1 MLNIT
6 PPPQLSGNE
15 QAQLT
20 QVYRYLFKLSEQLN
34 AASIALDTQASNA
47 SIAIAKAAGIDVS
60 SASAKPNNDNHYTA
74 LVSLVVKTADIVQA
88 QMDKVVTTLKSSY
101 KAEGE
106 YGELTEDVIR
116 KIEETAKKTL
126 ENFIYDAK
134 VTSLTPG
141 EESNFQTHLEGF
153 IARGII
159 GFKDDGRTP
168 IIGIAIGQELLKK
181 KDVVGGKTYE
191 VIDTTANMATYTAD
205 KLSFWIDGVEVAYLS
220 NSELYVTRIIVLDS
234 IKLGGWDLAVNGKD
248 DLAIRREIGGKL
260 ILESNEAILN
270 LVGDVNG
277 VAAQLEQT
285 ADAFELSLSKKVGE
299 DTLRQYLR
307 YEDGTVEMGS
317 SESRYKLQASNTGV
331 VILQDGNPMTR
342 MEQNTVAAPVFE
354 AGRML
359 KIGDHAAKVSAS
371 GALVFN

>member
-1 MLNIT
+1 MLNIM
-6 PPPQLSGNE
+6 PPPQLQGDE

-20 QVYRYLFKLSEQLN
+20 QVYRYLFRLSEQLN

-47 SIAIAKAAGIDVS
+47 SEAIAKAAGIDT
-60 SASAKPNNDNHYTA
+60 ATAAKNDNHYTA
-74 LVSLVVKTADIVQA
+74 LVSLVVKTAEIVQA
-88 QMDKVVTTLKSSY
+88 QMDKVVTTLRSSY
-101 KAEGE
+101 SASSEH
-106 YGELTEDVIR
+106 GELTEEVIR
-116 KIEETAKKTL
+116 EIEETAKKSL

-141 EESNFQTHLEGF
+141 EESAFQTHLEGF

-159 GFKDDGRTP
+159 GFEEDGRTP
-168 IIGIAIGQELLKK
+168 IVGIAIGRELLKK
-181 KDVVGGKTYE
+181 LDVVDGKTYE
-191 VIDTTANMATYTAD
+191 VLDTTANMATYTSD

-248 DLAIRREIGGKL
+248 DLTIRREIGGKL
-260 ILESNEAILN
+260 ILESNEAIIG

-299 DTLRQYLR
+299 DALRQYLR

-331 VILQDGNPMTR
+331 VILEDGNPMTR

-359 KIGDHAAKVSAS
+359 KIGEHTVKASVS
-371 GALVFN
+371 GTLVFN

>member
-1 MLNIT
+1 MLNIM
-6 PPPQLSGNE
+6 PPPTLQGDE
-15 QAQLT
+15 QQQLT
-20 QVYRYLFKLSEQLN
+20 QVYRYLFRLSEQLN
-34 AASIALDTQASNA
+34 AVSMTLDTQASNA
-47 SIAIAKAAGIDVS
+47 SEAIAKAAGIDI
-60 SASAKPNNDNHYTA
+60 ATATKNDNHYTA

-101 KAEGE
+101 SASGDF
-106 YGELTEDVIR
+106 GELTEDIIR
-116 KIEETAKKTL
+116 KIEDTAKKTL
-126 ENFIYDAK
+126 EEYIYDAK

-141 EESNFQTHLEGF
+141 EESAFQTHIEGF

-159 GFKDDGRTP
+159 GFEEDGRTP
-168 IIGIAIGQELLKK
+168 IIGIAIGRDLLKK
-181 KDVVGGKTYE
+181 IDEVDGKKYE
-191 VIDTTANMATYTAD
+191 VIDTTANLATYTAD

-248 DLAIRREIGGKL
+248 DLTIRREIGGKL
-260 ILESNEAILN
+260 ILESNEAITG

-285 ADAFELSLSKKVGE
+285 AEAFELSLSKKVDG
-299 DTLRQYLR
+299 DTLKQYLR

-331 VILQDGNPMTR
+331 VILQDGSPMTR
-342 MEQNTVAAPVFE
+342 MEQNTVAAPVVQVE
-354 AGRML
+354 RML
-359 KIGDHAAKVSAS
+359 KIGEHTAKVSAS

>member
-6 PPPQLSGNE
+6 PPPQLNGDE
-15 QAQLT
+15 QMQLT

-34 AASIALDTQASNA
+34 AASIALDTQAENA
-47 SIAIAKAAGIDVS
+47 SVAIAKAAGIDIKT
-60 SASAKPNNDNHYTA
+60 AAKNDSHYTA

-248 DLAIRREIGGKL
+248 DLTIRREIGGKL
-260 ILESNEAILN
+260 ILESNEAIQS

-285 ADAFELSLSKKVGE
+285 ADAFELSLSQKVGE

-359 KIGDHAAKVSAS
+359 KIGEHAAKVSAS